1 MGGNLETFSRG
12 ALNNIILIIT
22 SLMFFL
28 GGIGYFVMTD
38 IVHHRKIIGRRG
50 FKSYRVL
57 LSLETKLILAGSLIL
72 SLLGMILIFIFELR
86 AYDKEKRNEYLT
98 LEKAIKTQ
106 QEIDRILNTEYAYDL
121 TNNKE
126 EE

>member
-1 MGGNLETFSRG
+1 MKNKIQE
-12 ALNNIILIIT
+12 LI
-22 SLMFFL
+22 
-28 GGIGYFVMTD
+28 D
-38 IVHHRKIIGRRG
+38 
-50 FKSYRVL
+50 RV
-57 LSLETKLILAGSLIL
+57 K
-72 SLLGMILIFIFELR
+72 FIFELR

>member
-1 MGGNLETFSRG
+1 VKDKIQE
-12 ALNNIILIIT
+12 LI
-22 SLMFFL
+22 
-28 GGIGYFVMTD
+28 D
-38 IVHHRKIIGRRG
+38 
-50 FKSYRVL
+50 RV
-57 LSLETKLILAGSLIL
+57 K
-72 SLLGMILIFIFELR
+72 FIFELR

>member
-1 MGGNLETFSRG
+1 MKDKIQE
-12 ALNNIILIIT
+12 LI
-22 SLMFFL
+22 
-28 GGIGYFVMTD
+28 D
-38 IVHHRKIIGRRG
+38 
-50 FKSYRVL
+50 RV
-57 LSLETKLILAGSLIL
+57 K
-72 SLLGMILIFIFELR
+72 FIFELR

>member
-1 MGGNLETFSRG
+1 MEGRNGEIGHQVNGVGKIQIVGKGNG
-12 ALNNIILIIT
+12 K
-22 SLMFFL
+22 
-28 GGIGYFVMTD
+28 VKD
-38 IVHHRKIIGRRG
+38 
-50 FKSYRVL
+50 
-57 LSLETKLILAGSLIL
+57 KLKELYDR
-72 SLLGMILIFIFELR
+72 LIFIFELR